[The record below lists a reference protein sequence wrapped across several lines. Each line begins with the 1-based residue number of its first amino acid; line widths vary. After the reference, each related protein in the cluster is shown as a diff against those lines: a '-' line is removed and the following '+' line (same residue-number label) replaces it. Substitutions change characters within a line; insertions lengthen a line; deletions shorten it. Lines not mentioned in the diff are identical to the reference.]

1 MVAGM
6 PVDIR
11 DTLAA
16 NIRAEMARKGITQE
30 QVAARLG
37 VSQPQISRRL
47 AGEITFDVIEI
58 SRIAELVGVTPAEL
72 LRGAS

>member
-16 NIRAEMARKGITQE
+16 NIRAEMARKGITQD
-30 QVAARLG
+30 QLG
-37 VSQPQISRRL
+37 EVLGISQPQVSRRL
-47 AGEITFDVIEI
+47 RGDITFNVIEI
-58 SRIAELVGVTPAEL
+58 SRIAELVGVPAAEL
-72 LRGAS
+72 LRSAP